1 MRSNGSAITPVVMPI
16 TVASRDGK
24 LHLTCAPGA
33 GTTLHVTL
41 PLGSAKPGDAGHR
54 RTG

>member
-1 MRSNGSAITPVVMPI
+1 MRKRPERIVNHKVN
-16 TVASRDGK
+16 SRDGK
-24 LHLTCAPGA
+24 LHVTSAPGA
-33 GTTLHVTL
+33 GITL